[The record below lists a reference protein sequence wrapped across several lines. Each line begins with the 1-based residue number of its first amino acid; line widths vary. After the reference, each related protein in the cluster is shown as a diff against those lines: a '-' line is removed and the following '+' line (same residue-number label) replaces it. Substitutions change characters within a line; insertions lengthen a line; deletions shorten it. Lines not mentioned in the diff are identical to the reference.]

1 MSTTT
6 TATTKTNNKRKTP
19 PTHEHVEE
27 IEESKGWKSLE
38 DYKAA
43 KKAEIIAAA
52 KQLSADKVLEEVPE
66 AIETCNTKLAIF
78 RQGQDLLKAG
88 VNTYTSDNI
97 VLLLQITIENVR
109 NLTETATNLL
119 EKYQEHDEKAIR
131 SINELLDD
139 TNGLLRK
146 ILGTVIFDEI
156 LFFAVASSELNKRL
170 KPVVQKP
177 LKSDLYKN
185 KF

>member
-1 MSTTT
+1 MSTT

-43 KKAEIIAAA
+43 KKAEIMTAA
-52 KQLSADKVLEEVPE
+52 KQLSLDKPLEEVAD
-66 AIETCNTKLAIF
+66 AIETCNNKLIVL
-78 RQGQDLLKAG
+78 RQGQDILKG
-88 VNTYTSDNI
+88 SVNTYTTENFQ
-97 VLLLQITIENVR
+97 LLLQITIDNVR
-109 NLTETATNLL
+109 NLTATATYLLNQLNEHDDSVTSAIKELL
-119 EKYQEHDEKAIR
+119 ED
-131 SINELLDD
+131 S
-139 TNGLLRK
+139 TGTLRK

-170 KPVVQKP
+170 KPVVEKP
-177 LKSDLYKN
+177 LKADLYKN